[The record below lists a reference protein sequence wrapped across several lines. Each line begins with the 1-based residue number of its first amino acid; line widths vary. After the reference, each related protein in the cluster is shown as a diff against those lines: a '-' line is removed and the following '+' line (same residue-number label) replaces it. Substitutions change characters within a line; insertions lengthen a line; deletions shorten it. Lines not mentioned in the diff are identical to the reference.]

1 MDSRR
6 GKQGKKKNKVEKL
19 TLDISQVNVVGGS
32 ITISTIIITTKL
44 PLQTNVYLKYAQV
57 CENIYCEHIWTLVS
71 DCMRKDSLFFDA
83 AA

>member
-32 ITISTIIITTKL
+32 ITVSTIIITTKL
-44 PLQTNVYLKYAQV
+44 SLQTNVYLKYAQV

-71 DCMRKDSLFFDA
+71 DCMQKDSLFFDA

>member
-32 ITISTIIITTKL
+32 ITVSTIIITTKL
-44 PLQTNVYLKYAQV
+44 SLQTNVYLKYAQ
-57 CENIYCEHIWTLVS
+57 
-71 DCMRKDSLFFDA
+71 
-83 AA
+83 